1 MGYAIAR
8 SSPRLTLKAEV
19 QLRGERQ
26 NGHTVMIRDLSTHG
40 CCLDVVYR
48 VKLDERL
55 WVKLPGIEPIEAFVC
70 WENEFVA
77 GVEFMKP
84 LHPAVLTMLA
94 DQIKK
99 ANRPKR
105 VSKEP

>member
-1 MGYAIAR
+1 MGTPIAR
-8 SSPRLTLKAEV
+8 STPRLTLQAQV

-26 NGHTVMIRDLSTHG
+26 NGHAVTIRDLSING

-70 WENEFVA
+70 WENEFIA

-94 DQIKK
+94 ERMK
-99 ANRPKR
+99 
-105 VSKEP
+105 

>member
-8 SSPRLTLKAEV
+8 SSTRLALRAQV
-19 QLRGERQ
+19 HLRGERQ
-26 NGHTVMIRDLSTHG
+26 IGHTVMIRDLSTNG

-55 WVKLPGIEPIEAFVC
+55 WVKLPGLETIEAFVC

-77 GVEFMKP
+77 GVEFVKP
-84 LHPAVLTMLA
+84 LHPAVLTMLEQQITKA
-94 DQIKK
+94 DR
-99 ANRPKR
+99 AGR
-105 VSKEP
+105 